1 MSKMER
7 ITAAV
12 LLALALPA
20 MAGAAIPDISDL
32 SREELIELDQRIHLR
47 LFDEQLIEGVPVPS
61 GEYIIGRD
69 IPAGTY
75 RIDFSGGSEMSSGRF
90 FVYNADGS
98 VNSWHFVGKA
108 EDVSEIGKIELL
120 EGQQIEILYISST
133 FYAYTGLFH

>member
-1 MSKMER
+1 MKR
-7 ITAAV
+7 FLAASI
-12 LLALALPA
+12 LALTLPA

-32 SREELIELDQRIHLR
+32 SRDELIELDQQIHLR
-47 LFDEQLIEGVPVPS
+47 IFDDQLIEGVPVPA
-61 GEYIIGRD
+61 GKYIIGQD

-75 RIDFSGGSEMSSGRF
+75 RIDFSGGSEMSSGRL

-98 VNSWHFVGKA
+98 VNSWHLVGKA
-108 EDVSEIGKIELL
+108 EDVSEIGKIEFL